1 MGQTLDDVKKLTA
14 SYLFQNYGREEVC
27 FDHGEREFLFDLND
41 QRYTDFVA
49 GIAVNALGHD
59 HPAIV
64 DTISAQAR
72 RLVHVSNLY
81 YIKEQAELGEAI
93 ASIVPGPLAVSLFV
107 NSGAEANE
115 AALKLASKRTGRPRF
130 VATRN
135 SFHGRTSA
143 SLSATGQSKYQQGFE
158 PLLSKAFDFIDY
170 GSVEQLKSSMTRET
184 AALLVE
190 PIQGE
195 GGVIVPSQEFMRAA
209 RDVCTDVGA
218 MLIIDE
224 VQTGFGRTGKWFG
237 FEHFGIVPDVMTVAK
252 ALGGGF
258 PIGAIVSSLEMS
270 KTFTPGTHGTTFGG
284 NPLGCA
290 VATAVIGAIK
300 QEKLVERS
308 AKKGEEWM
316 VSLRDIALE
325 HGKIREVRG
334 KGLMIGIEMEGEM
347 AKEFQRYA
355 FKRRLLVN
363 VAAGKTI
370 RLVPPLIISDQSI
383 GAFNESLRSFLTAP

>member
-1 MGQTLDDVKKLTA
+1 MSQTLDDIKKLSS

-27 FDHGEREFLFDLND
+27 FERGEKELLFDLD
-41 QRYTDFVA
+41 GVCYTDFVA
-49 GIAVNALGHD
+49 GIAVNALGHN

-64 DTISAQAR
+64 ETVCTQAK

-93 ASIVPGPLAVSLFV
+93 ASIVPWPLAVSLFV

-130 VATRN
+130 VATKN
-135 SFHGRTSA
+135 SFHGRTSG
-143 SLSATGQSKYQQGFE
+143 SLSATGQKKYQQGFE

-170 GSVEQLKSSMTRET
+170 GSVEQLKSTVGHDT
-184 AALLVE
+184 AALMIE

-195 GGVIVPSQEFMRAA
+195 GGVIVPSQEFMHAA

-218 MLIIDE
+218 MLIMDE

-237 FEHFGIVPDVMTVAK
+237 FEHFGIVPDIMTVAK
-252 ALGGGF
+252 ALGGGY
-258 PIGAIVSSLEMS
+258 PIGAMVSSLEIS

-290 VATAVIGAIK
+290 VATAVIGALK
-300 QEKLVERS
+300 QERLMERAS
-308 AKKGEEWM
+308 QKGEEWM
-316 VSLRDIALE
+316 AILRSIAEE
-325 HGKIREVRG
+325 HEQIREVRG
-334 KGLMIGIEMEGEM
+334 KGLMIGIEMEGGK
-347 AKEFQRYA
+347 AKEMQRYA
-355 FKRRLLVN
+355 FQRKLLVN

-370 RLVPPLIISDQSI
+370 RLVPPLIISDRSMS
-383 GAFNESLRSFLTAP
+383 AFNGSLRSFLTAC

>member
-1 MGQTLDDVKKLTA
+1 MSQTLDDVKKLSS

-27 FDHGEREFLFDLND
+27 FEHGEREFLFDLDD

-49 GIAVNALGHD
+49 GIAVNVLGHS

-64 DTISAQAR
+64 DTITAQAK

-93 ASIVPGPLAVSLFV
+93 ASIVPWPLAVSLFV

-130 VATRN
+130 VATKN

-143 SLSATGQSKYQQGFE
+143 SLSATGQMKYQQGFE
-158 PLLSKAFDFIDY
+158 PLLTKAFDFIDY
-170 GSVEQLKSSMTRET
+170 GSVEQLKSTVTRET
-184 AALLVE
+184 AAFMVE

-195 GGVIVPSQEFMRAA
+195 GGIIVPSQEFMRTA
-209 RDVCTDVGA
+209 RDVCTDTGA
-218 MLIIDE
+218 LLIIDE

-237 FEHFGIVPDVMTVAK
+237 FEHFGIVPDIMTVAK
-252 ALGGGF
+252 ALGGGY
-258 PIGAIVSSLEMS
+258 PIGAIVSSLEIS
-270 KTFTPGTHGTTFGG
+270 KTFTPGSHGTTFGG

-300 QEKLVERS
+300 QERLVERS
-308 AKKGEEWM
+308 EQKGREWM
-316 VSLRDIALE
+316 ARLRTLAQE
-325 HGKIREVRG
+325 HEQVREVRG
-334 KGLMIGIEMEGEM
+334 KGLMIGIEMGGEL
-347 AKEFQRYA
+347 AKEFQRFA
-355 FKRRLLVN
+355 FKRRQLVN

-370 RLVPPLIISDQSI
+370 RLVPPLIISDQSMNS
-383 GAFNESLRSFLTAP
+383 FNESLGSFLTAP

>member
-1 MGQTLDDVKKLTA
+1 MSQTLDEIKKLSA
-14 SYLFQNYGREEVC
+14 SYLFQNYGREDIC
-27 FDHGEREFLFDLND
+27 FDRGEREYLFDLND

-49 GIAVNALGHD
+49 GIAVNALGHN

-64 DTISAQAR
+64 NAISDQAK

-81 YIKEQAELGEAI
+81 YIKEQAALGEAI
-93 ASIVPGPLAVSLFV
+93 ASIVPWPLGVSLFV

-115 AALKLASKRTGRPRF
+115 AALKLASKRTARPRF

-143 SLSATGQSKYQQGFE
+143 SLSATGQAKYQQGFE
-158 PLLSKAFDFIDY
+158 PLLSKAFDFIEY
-170 GSVEQLKSSMTRET
+170 SNVEQLKSTVTRET
-184 AALLVE
+184 AALMVE

-195 GGVIVPSQEFMRAA
+195 GGVIIPSQEFMRAA

-237 FEHFGIVPDVMTVAK
+237 FEHFGIVPDIMTVAK
-252 ALGGGF
+252 ALGGGY
-258 PIGAIVSSLEMS
+258 PIGAIVSSLEIS
-270 KTFTPGTHGTTFGG
+270 KTFTPGSHGTTFGG

-290 VATAVIGAIK
+290 VAVAVIGAMK
-300 QEKLVERS
+300 QERLVERS
-308 AKKGEEWM
+308 AKRGEEWM
-316 VSLRDIALE
+316 ASLQAIAAM
-325 HGKIREVRG
+325 HKQIREVRG
-334 KGLMIGIEMEGEM
+334 KGLMIGIEMEGDM

-355 FKRRLLVN
+355 FKRKLLVN

-383 GAFNESLRSFLTAP
+383 DVFNESLRSFLTAP

>member
-1 MGQTLDDVKKLTA
+1 MSQTLDDVKKLSS
-14 SYLFQNYGREEVC
+14 SYLFQNYGREDVC
-27 FDHGEREFLFDLND
+27 FEHGEREFLFDLDD

-49 GIAVNALGHD
+49 GIAVNALGHN

-64 DTISAQAR
+64 ETIAAQAK

-81 YIKEQAELGEAI
+81 FIKEQAELGEAI
-93 ASIVPGPLAVSLFV
+93 ASIVPWPLAVSLFV

-130 VATRN
+130 VATKN

-143 SLSATGQSKYQQGFE
+143 SLSATGQMKYQQGFE
-158 PLLSKAFDFIDY
+158 PLLTKAFDFIDY
-170 GSVEQLKSSMTRET
+170 GSVEQLKSTVTRET

-195 GGVIVPSQEFMRAA
+195 GGIIVPSQEFMSTA
-209 RDVCTDVGA
+209 RDVCTDTGA
-218 MLIIDE
+218 LLIIDE

-237 FEHFGIVPDVMTVAK
+237 FEHFGIVPDIMTVAK
-252 ALGGGF
+252 ALGGGY
-258 PIGAIVSSLEMS
+258 PIGAIVSSLEIS
-270 KTFTPGTHGTTFGG
+270 KTFTPGSHGTTFGG

-300 QEKLVERS
+300 QERLVERS
-308 AKKGEEWM
+308 DQKGEEWM
-316 VSLRDIALE
+316 ASLRALTRGNE
-325 HGKIREVRG
+325 QVRELRG
-334 KGLMIGIEMEGEM
+334 KGLMIGIEMEGER

-355 FKRRLLVN
+355 FKRRQLVN
-363 VAAGKTI
+363 VAAGKTV
-370 RLVPPLIISDQSI
+370 RLVPPLIISNQSI
-383 GAFNESLRSFLTAP
+383 SSFNESLGSFLTVI

>member
-1 MGQTLDDVKKLTA
+1 MSQTLDDVKKLSS
-14 SYLFQNYGREEVC
+14 SYLFQNYGREEIC
-27 FDHGEREFLFDLND
+27 FEHGDREFLFDLSD
-41 QRYTDFVA
+41 QRYTDYVA
-49 GIAVNALGHD
+49 GIAVNALGHN
-59 HPAIV
+59 HSAIV
-64 DTISAQAR
+64 DTIAAQAK

-93 ASIVPGPLAVSLFV
+93 ASIVPWPLAVSLFV

-115 AALKLASKRTGRPRF
+115 AALKLAAKRTARPRF

-135 SFHGRTSA
+135 SFHGRTAA
-143 SLSATGQSKYQQGFE
+143 SLSATGQTKYHQGFE
-158 PLLSKAFDFIDY
+158 PLLTKAFDFVDY
-170 GSVEQLKSSMTRET
+170 GDVEQLKAAVDRET
-184 AALLVE
+184 AALMIE

-195 GGVIVPSQEFMRAA
+195 GGIIVPSQEFMRTA
-209 RDVCTDVGA
+209 RDVCSDAGA

-237 FEHFGIVPDVMTVAK
+237 FEHFGIVPDIMTVAK

-258 PIGAIVSSLEMS
+258 PIGAIVSSTEIA
-270 KTFTPGTHGTTFGG
+270 KTFTPGSHGTTFGG

-300 QEKLVERS
+300 QERLVERS
-308 AKKGEEWM
+308 DQKGREWAKD
-316 VSLRDIALE
+316 LRDIATE
-325 HGKIREVRG
+325 HEQVREVRG
-334 KGLMIGIEMEGEM
+334 KGLMIGIEMEGER

-355 FKRRLLVN
+355 FKRRQLVN
-363 VAAGKTI
+363 VAGGKTI

-383 GAFNESLRSFLTAP
+383 SSFNESLRSFLTAP